1 MCCLSIHRF
10 FSPALTFCCWAQP
23 LSFFHLVG
31 CFGGWFVCVC
41 GGRGA
46 SYCIFK
52 FLNFQISL
60 LRLFLCWDLFQ
71 AFLSLL
77 MKAFF
82 LMSPEVSLS
91 DNAYIFCYFG
101 VSITGC
107 HFSLSL
113 RSFWFGV
120 WWMNFDWNR
129 TACLLH
135 VLCYEILDRYHLNLS
150 WLPLAPLWQGMK
162 VLSHYCMMGDK
173 HTSCKLDLF

>member
-1 MCCLSIHRF
+1 M
-10 FSPALTFCCWAQP
+10 
-23 LSFFHLVG
+23 
-31 CFGGWFVCVC
+31 CVC

-60 LRLFLCWDLFQ
+60 LRLLFQ

-101 VSITGC
+101 VSIMGC

-120 WWMNFDWNR
+120 W
-129 TACLLH
+129 
-135 VLCYEILDRYHLNLS
+135 
-150 WLPLAPLWQGMK
+150 
-162 VLSHYCMMGDK
+162 
-173 HTSCKLDLF
+173 